1 MKALLSRL
9 SGRNDL
15 LLALLL
21 IAVVFMMILPM
32 PTELVDILIAIN
44 LGIAVI
50 LMMMA
55 IYIHT
60 PLEFTVFPS
69 LLLLTTL
76 FRLSLSITTT
86 RLILL
91 QADAG
96 QIVYTFGNFV
106 VGGNLVVG
114 AVIFLIITIVQFLV
128 ITKGAERV
136 AEVSARFSLDA
147 MPGKQMSIDGDM
159 RAGVIDMEEAQL
171 RRNRVEKESQLYGA
185 MDGAMK
191 FVKGDAIAGLI
202 IIVVNLLGGITIGVV
217 QRGLPAGEALSIYA
231 ILTIGDGL
239 ISQIPALFI
248 AITSGMIVTRVSAE
262 VSADLGKD
270 IGNQITNQPNA
281 LMIASVILLLFA
293 LVPGF
298 PTVTFLVLAVGLGV
312 ASQWLKKQT
321 KNTQKGANSRSS
333 SAPDS
338 PDNENGQEGFSLTV
352 PLSLSIVELAS
363 HGFEADALSAS
374 LAELRQNLTRELGV
388 PYPTIHLY
396 CQPGIAADNAPG
408 ERVRPKGEFQ
418 LQVHEIPVLSGEL
431 LGDAVLVHAEE
442 QQLQILGLK
451 YEQAL
456 FNRRKLFWI
465 KGKTDQE
472 VAGMGLVSVS
482 VFDAVL
488 ADIHQI
494 LIKHAQDFIG
504 VQETRLLLEH
514 MEGEFEELVREVQ
527 RQLPIFKLTEILQRL
542 VSEQISIRNLRAILE
557 AVVEWSQKEKSV
569 IQLTEY
575 VRISLKRYISHK
587 YSNEQ
592 NMLPAFMLT
601 PEAEET
607 IRAAI
612 RQTSAGSY
620 LAMDPAQSE
629 TLTNNLATIVG
640 DLQSRPHMPVMITA
654 MDIRRYVKKLIEPK
668 AYELPVLSFQE
679 LSDSVNVQALN
690 RIGL

>member
-1 MKALLSRL
+1 MKAILSRL
-9 SGRNDL
+9 AGRNDL
-15 LLALLL
+15 VLALLL

-32 PTELVDILIAIN
+32 PTELVDILIATN

-60 PLEFTVFPS
+60 PLEFTSFPS

-171 RRNRVEKESQLYGA
+171 RRGRVEKESQLYGA

-217 QRGLPAGEALSIYA
+217 QRGLPAGDALGVYA

-248 AITSGMIVTRVSAE
+248 AITSGIIVTRVSTEA
-262 VSADLGKD
+262 SADLGKD
-270 IGNQITNQPNA
+270 IGNQIINQPNA
-281 LMIASVILLLFA
+281 LLIASAILLLFA
-293 LVPGF
+293 LIPGF
-298 PTVTFLVLAVGLGV
+298 PTVTFLVLASGLGL
-312 ASQWLKKQT
+312 ASQWLLRRSKKSQT
-321 KNTQKGANSRSS
+321 ASKSFSS
-333 SAPDS
+333 SPSEAADGDDS
-338 PDNENGQEGFSLTV
+338 EDGFSLTL
-352 PLSLSIVELAS
+352 PLSLSVAELPEK
-363 HGFEADALSAS
+363 GFEVESLSAS
-374 LAELRQNLTRELGV
+374 LAKLRKNLTRELGV
-388 PYPTIHLY
+388 PYPTIHLF
-396 CQPGIAADNAPG
+396 CQPADENQEAG
-408 ERVRPKGEFQ
+408 NTKGEYQ
-418 LQVHEIPVLSGEL
+418 LMVHEIPVMSGLL
-431 LGDAVLVHAEE
+431 LGEAALVMADE
-442 QQLQILGLK
+442 QQLQILGVN
-451 YEQAL
+451 YEQAP
-456 FNRRKLFWI
+456 FSYQGLFWV
-465 KGKTDQE
+465 KDKTEQE
-472 VAGMGLVSVS
+472 LAGMGLTIISLS
-482 VFDAVL
+482 DAVL
-488 ADIHQI
+488 ADIHQV
-494 LIKHAQDFIG
+494 LIRHAQDFIG
-504 VQETRLLLEH
+504 VQETRQLLEH

-527 RQLPIFKLTEILQRL
+527 RQLPVFKLTEILQRL

-620 LAMDPAQSE
+620 LAMDPVQSE
-629 TLTNNLATIVG
+629 NLINNLLATTG
-640 DLQSRPHMPVMITA
+640 DLRARPHMPVVITA

-690 RIGL
+690 RVGL

>member
-1 MKALLSRL
+1 MKAVLSRL
-9 SGRNDL
+9 AGRNDL
-15 LLALLL
+15 VLALLL

-32 PTELVDILIAIN
+32 PTELVDILIATN

-60 PLEFTVFPS
+60 PLEFTSFPS

-171 RRNRVEKESQLYGA
+171 RRGRVEKESQLYGA

-217 QRGLPAGEALSIYA
+217 QRGLPAGEALGVYA

-248 AITSGMIVTRVSAE
+248 AITSGIIVTRVSTEA
-262 VSADLGKD
+262 SADLGKD
-270 IGNQITNQPNA
+270 IGNQIINQPNA
-281 LMIASVILLLFA
+281 LLIASAILLLFA
-293 LVPGF
+293 LIPGF
-298 PTVTFLVLAVGLGV
+298 PTVTFLVLASGLGL
-312 ASQWLKKQT
+312 ASQWLLRRSKKSQT
-321 KNTQKGANSRSS
+321 ASKSFSS
-333 SAPDS
+333 SPSEAADGDDS
-338 PDNENGQEGFSLTV
+338 EDGFSLTL
-352 PLSLSIVELAS
+352 PLSLSVVQLPEK
-363 HGFEADALSAS
+363 GFEVESLSAS
-374 LAELRQNLTRELGV
+374 LAKLRKNLTRELGV
-388 PYPTIHLY
+388 PYPTIHLF
-396 CQPGIAADNAPG
+396 CQPADENQEAG
-408 ERVRPKGEFQ
+408 NTKGEYQ
-418 LQVHEIPVLSGEL
+418 LMVHEIPVMSGLL
-431 LGDAVLVHAEE
+431 LGEAALVMADE
-442 QQLQILGLK
+442 QQLQILGVN
-451 YEQAL
+451 YEQAP
-456 FNRRKLFWI
+456 FSYQGLFWV
-465 KGKTDQE
+465 KDKTEQE
-472 VAGMGLVSVS
+472 LAGMGLTIISLS
-482 VFDAVL
+482 DAVL
-488 ADIHQI
+488 ADIHQV
-494 LIKHAQDFIG
+494 LIRHAQDFIG
-504 VQETRLLLEH
+504 VQETRQLLEH

-527 RQLPIFKLTEILQRL
+527 RQLPVFKLTEILQRL

-620 LAMDPAQSE
+620 LAMDPVQSE
-629 TLTNNLATIVG
+629 NLINNLLATTG
-640 DLQSRPHMPVMITA
+640 DLRARPHMPVVITA

-690 RIGL
+690 RVGL

>member
-1 MKALLSRL
+1 MKAILSRL
-9 SGRNDL
+9 AGRNDL
-15 LLALLL
+15 VLALLL

-32 PTELVDILIAIN
+32 PTELVDILIATN

-60 PLEFTVFPS
+60 PLEFTSFPS

-171 RRNRVEKESQLYGA
+171 RRGRVEKESQLYGA

-217 QRGLPAGEALSIYA
+217 QRGLPAGDALGVYA

-248 AITSGMIVTRVSAE
+248 AITSGIIVTRVSTEA
-262 VSADLGKD
+262 SADLGKD
-270 IGNQITNQPNA
+270 IGNQIINQPNA
-281 LMIASVILLLFA
+281 LLIASAILLLFA
-293 LVPGF
+293 LIPGF
-298 PTVTFLVLAVGLGV
+298 PTVTFLVLASGLGL
-312 ASQWLKKQT
+312 ASQWLLRRSKKSQT
-321 KNTQKGANSRSS
+321 ASKSFSS
-333 SAPDS
+333 SPSEAADGDDS
-338 PDNENGQEGFSLTV
+338 EDGFSLTL
-352 PLSLSIVELAS
+352 PLSLSVVELAEK
-363 HGFEADALSAS
+363 GFEVESLSAS
-374 LAELRQNLTRELGV
+374 LAKLRKNLTRELGV
-388 PYPTIHLY
+388 PYPTIHLF
-396 CQPGIAADNAPG
+396 CQPADENQGAG
-408 ERVRPKGEFQ
+408 NTKGEYQ
-418 LQVHEIPVLSGEL
+418 LMVHEIPVMSGLL
-431 LGDAVLVHAEE
+431 LGEAALVMADE
-442 QQLQILGLK
+442 QQLQILGVN
-451 YEQAL
+451 YEQAP
-456 FNRRKLFWI
+456 FSYQGLFWV
-465 KGKTDQE
+465 KDKTEQE
-472 VAGMGLVSVS
+472 LAGMGLTIISLS
-482 VFDAVL
+482 DAVL
-488 ADIHQI
+488 ADIHQV
-494 LIKHAQDFIG
+494 LIRHAQDFIG
-504 VQETRLLLEH
+504 VQETRQLLEH

-527 RQLPIFKLTEILQRL
+527 RQLPVFKLTEILQRL

-620 LAMDPAQSE
+620 LAMDPVQSE
-629 TLTNNLATIVG
+629 NLINNLLATTG
-640 DLQSRPHMPVMITA
+640 DLRARPHMPVVITA

-690 RIGL
+690 RVGL